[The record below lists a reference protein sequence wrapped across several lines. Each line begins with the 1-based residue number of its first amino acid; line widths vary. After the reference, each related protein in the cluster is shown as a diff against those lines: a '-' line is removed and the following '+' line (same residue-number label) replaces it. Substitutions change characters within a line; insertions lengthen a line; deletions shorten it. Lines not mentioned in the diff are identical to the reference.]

1 MRKCANNCPNEAC
14 RPSGG
19 GRVGKLCRECN
30 AKRRVKQANTKAQ
43 PKCACGNCLPMGKS
57 VCGGCSGLRQRHLA
71 QLHRDL
77 RMIQPPDVPV
87 EPAEPPTGVTFNEWF
102 LSLEDGRQALLRV
115 EQWMLADNAFE
126 AGKALSADELTRL
139 NGALQINVDRIN
151 DMEARIAELVEER
164 DLALRSAQGVQYRR
178 LRDGELVGEHDEF
191 LHEDAQTWS
200 VNGPKSS
207 WLGAVFNSGFHMP
220 MRRRVPTS
228 AEVGGDS

>member
-30 AKRRVKQANTKAQ
+30 AKRRVKQANSKAQ
-43 PKCACGNCLPMGKS
+43 PKCACGNCLPMGGT
-57 VCGGCSGLRQRHLA
+57 VCGGCSFQRQRHLA
-71 QLHRDL
+71 QFQRDL
-77 RMIQPPDVPV
+77 RMVQPPEVPV
-87 EPAEPPTGVTFNEWF
+87 APPEPPTGLTFNEWF
-102 LSLEDGRQALLRV
+102 LSLEDGRQAVLRV

-126 AGKALSADELTRL
+126 AGKALSADELKRL

-151 DMEARIAELVEER
+151 DLEARIAELVEER
-164 DLALRSAQGVQYRR
+164 DLALRSSTSGQYRL
-178 LRDGELVGEHDEF
+178 LRDGELVGAEDEY
-191 LHEDAQTWS
+191 LHQDAQVWS

-220 MRRRVPTS
+220 MRRRVS
-228 AEVGGDS
+228 DELNVGDEE